1 MSRDRGARSEG
12 HSTAALSQSAWE
24 SLCDGWPGYILTL
37 DAHNCL
43 TSLHRSAK
51 SSGTGMETGDIGRN
65 VFDLVAPDSGESLR
79 ALFDGVRASGET
91 ATLRST
97 LTFPHSAAGWYDAYC
112 MPLPTA
118 SGHGGLLLLVN
129 EASAQLASEAVL
141 EKSERRIQALSAR
154 SAEGVWRTGPDPSTL
169 RISAASERVLGR
181 SAESLQREG
190 LRNVHPDDVASLRT
204 AFAALSATPGSTRT
218 VEYRARHADG
228 TWRWLESIGEN
239 LMDDP
244 TVGSIVGNFR
254 DVTDRR
260 ERDVERLAHDERYQM
275 LFTDSPSPSL
285 ICDRETLRIVDANL
299 ACLRLYGYA
308 REELVALTVYDLDG
322 DRERVRLAFE
332 AVASDFV
339 ALGEWTHR
347 TKNETHVEV
356 ELFAHRL
363 KAVPPA
369 YLVVVRE
376 VTEARRLTEQLVQ
389 SQKMEAIGRLSGGI
403 AHDFN
408 NMLTAIFAYVELCLA
423 PDADP
428 HGFRADLEAIKSAA
442 ERASALTRQLLAFSR
457 KQVMRMRS
465 VDLNSAV
472 VEIEKMLRHVIG
484 EDVEFVTSLDPA
496 LGAVRAD
503 PTQMAQ
509 VILNLAMN
517 ARDAMPLGG
526 RVTVET
532 TNIELDTGH
541 GREAGELVAGPYV
554 CVSMTDTGS
563 GMDERTRQHIFEPF
577 FTTKALGK
585 GTGLG
590 LSTVFGIVKQTGGGI
605 VVESRPGHGST
616 FRIYLP
622 RTAERATPTSTPVPP
637 PPIRGS
643 GTLLLVEDD
652 EHVRDALRRLL
663 VDRGFHV
670 VAVCGMAEALAFLDG
685 APPPIQLM
693 VTDLVMPGGDGV
705 SLAKQARTRLPGL
718 RVLFMSGYTEHAV
731 LDDLLQPGSNFIA
744 KPFIGTE
751 LDAALRVLLGASG
764 LTAPPGAP
772 SPT

>member
-1 MSRDRGARSEG
+1 MSSDRSLRDRV
-12 HSTAALSQSAWE
+12 HLAADFSQIAWQ
-24 SLCDGWPGYILTL
+24 SLCDGWPGYVLTL
-37 DAHNCL
+37 DAQDCI

-51 SSGTGMETGDIGRN
+51 SIATGMDTGDLGRN
-65 VFDLVAPDSGESLR
+65 LFDLVAPNSRETLR
-79 ALFDGVRASGET
+79 ALFAGVRGSGDT

-97 LTFPHSAAGWYDAYC
+97 LTFPRSAAVWYDAYC
-112 MPLPTA
+112 MPLPA
-118 SGHGGLLLLVN
+118 SGHGSVLLLVA
-129 EASAQLASEAVL
+129 ESSARLASETVFGES
-141 EKSERRIQALSAR
+141 EKRILALSAR
-154 SAEGVWRTGPDPSTL
+154 SAEGAWRSGRDPRTL

-190 LRNVHPDDVASLRT
+190 LLNIHPDDVGTLVA
-204 AFAALSATPGSTRT
+204 AFASLSATPGSTAT

-228 TWRWLESIGEN
+228 SWRWLESTGEN
-239 LMDDP
+239 LMDDS
-244 TVGSIVGNFR
+244 TVGSIVGSFR
-254 DVTDRR
+254 DVTERR
-260 ERDVERLAHDERYQM
+260 ERDLERIAHDERYQM
-275 LFTDSPSPSL
+275 LFMVSPWPNL

-299 ACLRLYGYA
+299 ACLRLYGYT
-308 REELVALTVYDLDG
+308 REELMALTVYDLDG
-322 DRERVRLAFE
+322 DRDRLHGAFE
-332 AVASDFV
+332 AVVTDFV
-339 ALGEWTHR
+339 ELGEWTHH
-347 TKNETHVEV
+347 TKNGAHVEV

-363 KAVPPA
+363 ESSTPT

-428 HGFRADLEAIKSAA
+428 RGFRADLEAIKSAA

-457 KQVMRMRS
+457 KQVMRMRALE
-465 VDLNSAV
+465 LNSSV
-472 VEIEKMLRHVIG
+472 TEIEKMLRHVIG
-484 EDVEFVTSLDPA
+484 EDIDFVTSLDPA

-509 VILNLAMN
+509 VVLNLAVN

-526 RVTVET
+526 RLTVET
-532 TNIELDTGH
+532 RNVELDVAQARDLGDLA
-541 GREAGELVAGPYV
+541 AGSYV
-554 CVSMTDTGS
+554 CVSMSDTGS
-563 GMDERTRQHIFEPF
+563 GMDERTRHHIFEPF
-577 FTTKALGK
+577 FSTKPVGK

-605 VVESRPGHGST
+605 AVESRPGHGST

-622 RTAERATPTSTPVPP
+622 RILEHAGPTSKAIPP
-637 PPIRGS
+637 ARIRGS

-652 EHVRDALRRLL
+652 ELVRDAMSRLL
-663 VDRGFHV
+663 VERGFRV
-670 VAVCGMAEALAFLDG
+670 VAVCGLAEALAFLDG
-685 APPPIQLM
+685 DHPPIQLM

-705 SLAKQARTRLPGL
+705 SLAKEARARLPGL

-731 LDDLLQPGSNFIA
+731 LDDLLKPGSNFIA
-744 KPFIGTE
+744 KPFIGAE
-751 LDAALRVLLGASG
+751 LDAALRALLGSSG
-764 LTAPPGAP
+764 QTGRPPSAR
-772 SPT
+772 

>member
-1 MSRDRGARSEG
+1 MD
-12 HSTAALSQSAWE
+12 
-24 SLCDGWPGYILTL
+24 I
-37 DAHNCL
+37 
-43 TSLHRSAK
+43 
-51 SSGTGMETGDIGRN
+51 GDIGRN
-65 VFDLVAPDSGESLR
+65 VFDLVAPDSREKLR
-79 ALFDGVRASGET
+79 ALFEGVRASGDT

-97 LTFPHSAAGWYDAYC
+97 LTLPRCAPGWYEIYC
-112 MPLPTA
+112 MPLPVA
-118 SGHGGLLLLVN
+118 RGHGGLLLLVG
-129 EASAQLASEAVL
+129 EGTAQLASEAVL
-141 EKSERRIQALSAR
+141 EKSERRILALSAR
-154 SAEGVWRTGPDPSTL
+154 SSEGTWRTGPDLSTL

-181 SAESLQREG
+181 SAESLQRDG
-190 LRNVHPDDVASLRT
+190 LQNIHPDDVANLRT
-204 AFAALSATPGSTRT
+204 AFASLSSTPGSTRT
-218 VEYRARHADG
+218 VEYRAKHADG
-228 TWRWLESIGEN
+228 TWRWLESTGEN

-254 DVTDRR
+254 DVTERR
-260 ERDVERLAHDERYQM
+260 ERNVERLAHDERYQM
-275 LFTDSPSPSL
+275 LFTDSPWPNL

-299 ACLRLYGYA
+299 ACLRLYGYT

-322 DRERVRLAFE
+322 DRERLHRALE
-332 AVASDFV
+332 AVATDFV
-339 ALGEWTHR
+339 ELGEWTHR
-347 TKNETHVEV
+347 AKNEARIEV

-363 KAVPPA
+363 KAVPPT
-369 YLVVVRE
+369 YLVVIRD

-428 HGFRADLEAIKSAA
+428 DGFRSDLEAIKSAA

-457 KQVMRMRS
+457 KQVMRMRA
-465 VDLNSAV
+465 VELNSAV
-472 VEIEKMLRHVIG
+472 IEIEKMLRHVIG
-484 EDVEFVTSLDPA
+484 EDIEFVTSLDPA

-509 VILNLAMN
+509 VILNLAVN

-526 RVTVET
+526 RLNVET
-532 TNIELDTGH
+532 RNVELDVADA
-541 GREAGELVAGPYV
+541 RELGDLAAGSYV

-577 FTTKALGK
+577 FSTKPIGK

-605 VVESRPGHGST
+605 VVESRPGCGST
-616 FRIYLP
+616 FRIYFP
-622 RTAERATPTSTPVPP
+622 RIAERAVKTSTPAPP
-637 PPIRGS
+637 APLRGS

-652 EHVRDALRRLL
+652 EQVRDALRRLL
-663 VDRGFHV
+663 ADRGFRV

-685 APPPIQLM
+685 EHPPIQVM

-705 SLAKQARTRLPGL
+705 TLAKEARTRLPGL

-731 LDDLLQPGSNFIA
+731 LDDLMRPGSNFMA
-744 KPFIGTE
+744 KPFIGSE
-751 LDAALRVLLGASG
+751 LDAALRALIGPSG
-764 LTAPPGAP
+764 ETGRPRAP
-772 SPT
+772 SRT